1 MVASDVGLE
10 VQSYAA
16 SEFDVEAWLARL
28 RDVRLR
34 DVGFD
39 IDGHREEPDDPEDA
53 SGILLHPERQTGEKI
68 FVLDVPGKPC
78 SACGYEPGTR
88 MVHWNRCPNK
98 KNEHD
103 EEEKG

>member
-16 SEFDVEAWLARL
+16 SEFDVEAWIA
-28 RDVRLR
+28 RLR

-53 SGILLHPERQTGEKI
+53 SGILLHPEQQTTEEI

-78 SACGYEPGTR
+78 SECGYEPRTG

-98 KNEHD
+98 KKEA
-103 EEEKG
+103 